1 MVRAKLPSIAAPD
14 IPMSLDLP
22 FQTAKQL
29 ASAIRKKKVGCLEL
43 LDLYLARVEKH
54 NPALNA
60 IIAMDADGARKRA
73 KAADRAVKAGK
84 KLGPLHGVPMTIK
97 ESYDVAGYPTTW
109 GYPPLKN
116 HKAEA
121 TSLVA
126 QRMIDAGVTLFGKT
140 NVPLMLADYQS
151 YNDIYGT
158 TNNPWDQARVPG
170 GSSGGSA
177 AALAAG
183 LTGIEAGSDIGSSI
197 RNPAHYCGVY
207 GHKPTWDIVSPKG
220 HAIGGRVSEAD
231 IAVVGPLARGADD
244 LEIALEAMA
253 GPDEIDGR
261 GWRLA
266 LPRPEKKRLRDYKVA
281 VLLDDRHAEVDQSVQ
296 DAIQKLADFL
306 AKNKVKVSDT
316 ARPAFDTTESQ
327 EVYLRLLRAA
337 TSARMPDDEYGQARA
352 QVAALSAEDKG
363 TQAQM
368 LRGIVLT
375 HREWLALNERRHRMR
390 LAWDA
395 FFGDYDVM
403 LCPTAATAAFPHDH
417 DPDRVRRT
425 LIVNNKKVP
434 SFDQLFWAGY
444 SGATYLPSTA
454 APIGESSDGLPI
466 GVQIIGPQYGDYST
480 IAFAKLLEKEYR
492 SFVPPPAFAA

>member
-1 MVRAKLPSIAAPD
+1 MP
-14 IPMSLDLP
+14 LDLP

-29 ASAIRKKKVGCLEL
+29 ATAVRKKKIGCLEL
-43 LDLYLARVEKH
+43 LDLYLKRVEAH
-54 NPALNA
+54 NPELNA
-60 IIAMDADGARKRA
+60 IIATDIEGARKRA

-109 GYPPLKN
+109 GHPPLKD
-116 HKAEA
+116 HKADA
-121 TSLVA
+121 NSLVA

-158 TNNPWDQARVPG
+158 TNNPWDTTRSPG

-207 GHKPTWDIVSPKG
+207 GHKPTWDVVSPKG
-220 HAIGGRVSEAD
+220 HTIGGAVSQAD
-231 IAVVGPLARGADD
+231 IAVVGPLARGAED
-244 LEIALEAMA
+244 LEIALDVMA
-253 GPDEIDGR
+253 GPDELDGR
-261 GWRLA
+261 GWKLV
-266 LPRPEKKRLRDYKVA
+266 LPRPKKKRLRDFKVA
-281 VLLDDRHAEVDQSVQ
+281 VVLDDRHAEVDESVQ
-296 DAIQKLADFL
+296 AEIQRLADFL
-306 AKNKVKVSDT
+306 GKKKVKVSDR
-316 ARPAFDTTESQ
+316 AKPAFDTAEMQ

-337 TSARMPDDEYGQARA
+337 TSARTPDDEYNRIRERT
-352 QVAALSAEDKG
+352 AALPADDKS
-363 TQAQM
+363 TLAQM
-368 LRGIVLT
+368 LRGWTVT
-375 HREWLALNERRHRMR
+375 HRDWLALNERRHRLR

-395 FFGDYDVM
+395 FFQDYDIL
-403 LCPTAATAAFPHDH
+403 LCPVASTAAFPHDH

-425 LIVNNKKVP
+425 IVVNNKKVP
-434 SFDQLFWAGY
+434 AFDQLFWAGY
-444 SGATYLPSTA
+444 SCAAFLPATA
-454 APIGESSDGLPI
+454 APIGESKDGLPI
-466 GVQIIGPQYGDYST
+466 GVQIVGPQYGDYST

-492 SFVPPPAFAA
+492 SFEPPPAYG